1 MFGCKSI
8 ASLLDWHISHRSN
21 DGIWR
26 IPADTPAWKHIDEK
40 WPTFRQEPRH
50 LHFGL
55 GIDGVNP
62 FGARS
67 SSYSIWPIVLVNYNL
82 PPHLA
87 MKKGHVMLSLLVP
100 GKYKV
105 KNMDVYLE
113 PLIEELQELWKGV
126 QVEDISRPLS
136 TRSFHVKAI
145 LMWTMH
151 DFPGFGECSGM
162 YI

>member
-1 MFGCKSI
+1 M
-8 ASLLDWHISHRSN
+8 
-21 DGIWR
+21 
-26 IPADTPAWKHIDEK
+26 
-40 WPTFRQEPRH
+40 
-50 LHFGL
+50 
-55 GIDGVNP
+55 NP
-62 FGARS
+62 FGSRS
-67 SSYSIWPIVLVNYNL
+67 LCYSIWPIVLVNYNL

-113 PLIEELQELWKGV
+113 PLIEELQELWKGIL
-126 QVEDISRPLS
+126 VEDISRALS
-136 TRSFHVKAI
+136 TRSFHVKEI